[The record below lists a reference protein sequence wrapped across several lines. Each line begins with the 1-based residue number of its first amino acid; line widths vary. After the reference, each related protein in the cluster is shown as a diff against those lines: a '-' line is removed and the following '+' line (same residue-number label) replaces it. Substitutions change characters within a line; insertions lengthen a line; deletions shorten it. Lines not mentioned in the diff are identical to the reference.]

1 MKKNYYYAI
10 VGVVVC
16 VLIAL
21 VISLFFLSSDSQLS
35 GSINKGATSYD
46 LDEGALPT
54 GIVSDDKE
62 VSGRAYAPEVPG
74 NMMKKPQDSAEQNA
88 QDRLIIKTG
97 SLSLVVKDVPE
108 ALKAISAFATKNN
121 GFVVHS
127 EINEYNFAPL
137 GTITIRIPSE
147 IFDKG
152 VSEVKQLGEVKNES
166 VNGQDVTEEFVDLDS
181 QLKNLRAAESQFLGI
196 MQKAVKIE
204 DVLAVQRELTN
215 VRAQIEQI
223 EGRMKYLKESAR
235 LSTLTISVSTDP
247 AQLPVIDTDDKWHPV
262 ATLKDAV
269 RSLVDAL
276 KDLGDL
282 IIWFFVYIPVI
293 FVWALGLWIVYRIG
307 KYIHKRIAKHL
318 T

>member
-10 VGVVVC
+10 VGVAAC
-16 VLIAL
+16 IIIVLL
-21 VISLFFLSSDSQLS
+21 VLFFFRSSLPQMA
-35 GSINKGATSYD
+35 GSNGEKAAS
-46 LDEGALPT
+46 LDVDEWAMSPEAA
-54 GIVSDDKE
+54 SDDA
-62 VSGRAYAPEVPG
+62 VSLGRVSAPSEPG
-74 NMMKKPQDSAEQNA
+74 TAEQNTGD
-88 QDRLIIKTG
+88 QKSGDRLIIKTG
-97 SLSLVVKDVPE
+97 SLSLVVKDVTE

-152 VSEVKQLGEVKNES
+152 ISEVKQLGEVKNES

-181 QLKNLRAAESQFLGI
+181 RLKNLRAAESQFLEI
-196 MQKAVKIE
+196 MKKAVKIE

-247 AQLPVIDTDDKWHPV
+247 SQLPVVDTDDKWHPI
-262 ATLKDAV
+262 ATLKDAA
-269 RSLVDAL
+269 RSLIDAL

-282 IIWFFVYIPVI
+282 VIWFVVYIPVVL
-293 FVWALGLWIVYRIG
+293 VWMLGLWIVYRIG
-307 KYIHKRIAKHL
+307 KYIHKRISRHL